1 VSGAVVFTFGG
12 GFIELAKARPRSAA
26 TKGVANPSAK
36 RPDCPSGSLK
46 RVPALYRNIQF
57 SHKNKRIRRFIQDDA
72 RIGPKGPRPAF

>member
-36 RPDCPSGSLK
+36 RPDCPK
-46 RVPALYRNIQF
+46 RLFKKSPSAIQKY
-57 SHKNKRIRRFIQDDA
+57 SVLA
-72 RIGPKGPRPAF
+72 